1 MKIENQETM
10 RPEKY
15 RFIVSLVTMAVI
27 LFGGAIFCLAKTP
40 DEISL
45 SERRK
50 LEQFPKLNWE
60 AVVDGEWME
69 DFEKY
74 TLDQFPF
81 RDQMRSIKAYVQQ
94 KLFRQKDNNGIY
106 VVNGNVSKLEYPLNE
121 NSVINAAKKFNTLY
135 DQYMAGTDVK
145 IYTGVI
151 PDKNY
156 FLAAENGYLSVDYE
170 QMIKLYTKSIRNMSY
185 IDLFGLLEAED
196 YYRTDSHWSQEKI
209 VDVAMK
215 LAEAMGVADR
225 ISGEYEMK
233 ELAPF
238 YGVYY
243 GQSAMALQPDTIR
256 YLTNEVIENC
266 TTYNAENGKKAP
278 VYNLEKFSG
287 MDPYDIFLSG
297 ATPLITITNPAG
309 EKGKELVIFRD
320 SFGSSLAPL
329 LIEGYET
336 IVLIDIRYMHSSL
349 LPKYI
354 EFTDQ
359 DVLFLYSTMVLN
371 SSNMLH

>member
-1 MKIENQETM
+1 MKKESQDAVHV
-10 RPEKY
+10 EKF
-15 RFIVSLVTMAVI
+15 RFITSLVVMAVI
-27 LFGGAIFCLAKTP
+27 LFGGAILCLAKSP

-50 LEQFPKLNWE
+50 LEQFPKLSWE

-81 RDQMRSIKAYVQQ
+81 RDRMRSVKAYVQQ
-94 KLFRQKDNNGIY
+94 NLFMQKDNNGIY
-106 VVNGNVSKLEYPLNE
+106 VVDGNVSKLEYPLNE
-121 NSVINAAKKFNTLY
+121 NSVINAAKKFNALY
-135 DQYMAGTDVK
+135 DKYMAGTDVK
-145 IYTGVI
+145 VYTSVI

-170 QMIKLYTKSIRNMSY
+170 QMMKLYTKNIRNMSY
-185 IDLFGLLEAED
+185 IDIFGLLEEGD

-233 ELAPF
+233 ELTPF

-243 GQSAMALQPDTIR
+243 GQSAMSLQPDAIR
-256 YLTNEVIENC
+256 YLTNEIIENC
-266 TTYNAENGKKAP
+266 TTYNAENGKTAP

-320 SFGSSLAPL
+320 SFASSLAPL

-336 IVLIDIRYMHSSL
+336 ITLVDIRYMHSNL
-349 LPKYI
+349 LPNYI
-354 EFTDQ
+354 EFKDQ

>member
-1 MKIENQETM
+1 MKKDNHAEACL
-10 RPEKY
+10 EKY
-15 RFIVSLVTMAVI
+15 RFVVSLVTVAVI
-27 LFGGAIFCLAKTP
+27 LFGGALLCLAKSP
-40 DEISL
+40 DEISV

-50 LEQFPKLNWE
+50 LAQFPKLEWE
-60 AVVDGEWME
+60 AIVDGDWME

-94 KLFRQKDNNGIY
+94 NLFHQKDNNGIY
-106 VVNGNVSKLEYPLNE
+106 VVDGNVSKLEYPLNE
-121 NSVINAAKKFNTLY
+121 NSVINAANKFDALY
-135 DQYMAGTDVK
+135 EKYMAGSDVK
-145 IYTGVI
+145 VYTSIV

-156 FLAAENGYLSVDYE
+156 FLAAANGYLSVDYE
-170 QMIKLYTKSIRNMSY
+170 RMMELFIENIDHMEY
-185 IDLFGLLEAED
+185 IDIFPYLEIGD
-196 YYRTDSHWSQEKI
+196 YYRTDSHWSQERLT
-209 VDVAMK
+209 DVAMA

-233 ELAPF
+233 ELSPF

-243 GQSAMALQPDTIR
+243 GQSAMAMKPDTIR
-256 YLTNEVIENC
+256 YLTNEIIENC
-266 TTYNAENGKKAP
+266 TTYNEETGKTTS
-278 VYNLEKFSG
+278 VYDLEKFGG
-287 MDPYDIFLSG
+287 MDPYDVFLSG

-336 IVLIDIRYMHSSL
+336 ITLVDIRYMHSNL
-349 LPKYI
+349 LPNYI

-371 SSNMLH
+371 SSSMLH

>member
-1 MKIENQETM
+1 MKNENQTNGQT
-10 RPEKY
+10 EKN
-15 RFIVSLVTMAVI
+15 RFLISLVTIAVI
-27 LFGGAIFCLAKTP
+27 LFGGCLLCLTNP
-40 DEISL
+40 TEEISL

-50 LEQFPKLNWE
+50 LAQFPKFDWE
-60 AVVDGEWME
+60 TIVDGEWME

-81 RDQMRSIKAYVQQ
+81 RDQMRGVKAYVQQ
-94 KLFRQKDNNGIY
+94 NLFRQKDNNGIY
-106 VVNGNVSKLEYPLNE
+106 VVDGNVSKLEYPLNE
-121 NSVINAAKKFNTLY
+121 NSVISAAKKFNALY
-135 DQYMAGTDVK
+135 EKYMAGTDVK
-145 IYTGVI
+145 VYTGIV

-156 FLAAENGYLSVDYE
+156 FLAKENGYLSVDYE
-170 QMIKLYTKSIRNMSY
+170 RMIELYTKNISNMEYINLFSY
-185 IDLFGLLEAED
+185 LEIGD
-196 YYRTDSHWSQEKI
+196 YYRTDSHWSQEKLI
-209 VDVAMK
+209 DVA
-215 LAEAMGVADR
+215 LVIAEAMGAAER
-225 ISGEYEMK
+225 LSGQYEMK

-243 GQSAMALQPDTIR
+243 GQSAMQLKPDTIK
-256 YLTNEVIENC
+256 YLTNEIIENC
-266 TTYNAENGKKAP
+266 TTYNAETGETTF
-278 VYNLEKFSG
+278 VYDTEKFSNL
-287 MDPYDIFLSG
+287 DPYDVFLSG

-336 IVLIDIRYMHSSL
+336 ITLVDIRYMHSNL
-349 LPKYI
+349 LPNYI
-354 EFTDQ
+354 KFTDQ